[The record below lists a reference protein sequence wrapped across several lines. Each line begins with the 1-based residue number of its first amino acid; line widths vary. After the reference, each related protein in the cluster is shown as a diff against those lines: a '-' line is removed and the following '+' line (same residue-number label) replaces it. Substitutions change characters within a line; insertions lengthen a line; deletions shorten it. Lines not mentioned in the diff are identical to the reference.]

1 MRHEGRTL
9 GHKSSRPTKCSKMQ
23 NSCQRRGAP
32 DLGRFTVRGTDRLT
46 LRFGTRVLSL
56 LARLALHLYDYIVSY
71 RNRMLCARFNYL
83 EQFQFQ
89 LKLAGNAKHSLPVS
103 RMQKPLQLCF
113 IWRIYNMILVCSLN
127 PLKRRQ
133 IACFLLHYMP
143 LGLAPKS
150 IKISN
155 KKRAQRDKH

>member
-9 GHKSSRPTKCSKMQ
+9 GHKIHIKHIHSLLKCRTAVSAG
-23 NSCQRRGAP
+23 GAP

-71 RNRMLCARFNYL
+71 RNRMLCGRFNYL

-89 LKLAGNAKHSLPVS
+89 L
-103 RMQKPLQLCF
+103 
-113 IWRIYNMILVCSLN
+113 
-127 PLKRRQ
+127 
-133 IACFLLHYMP
+133 
-143 LGLAPKS
+143 
-150 IKISN
+150 
-155 KKRAQRDKH
+155 